1 MSRLGF
7 EMVSDEDAPPRRRS
21 RAALVVVVV
30 GVVLVMLAGLV
41 ALRTVFRSGDYEG
54 EGTGE
59 VTVTVAKGETLRE
72 IAESLVAADVVRTQE
87 AFLRAAES
95 DDRSGSIGPGAY
107 SLRKQMS
114 GAAALDLMLDPR
126 SRSGARLAVPEGLTV
141 AETVALT
148 AKTTPITAKAM
159 RAALAKPATYGLPD
173 MADGDPEGYL
183 FPATYDVE
191 EGTTATALLS
201 AMTRR
206 FEKAARDTDL
216 VPRAADL
223 GRKPEEIVTIASILQ
238 REVRPEDYAKVSRVI
253 ENRLAKGMR
262 LQLDSTVAY
271 ALGLREL
278 KLTAAQLRTRSPY
291 NTYRVSGLPPGPVCN
306 PGQAALEAALAPAEG
321 DWLYF
326 VTTDPK
332 TGETKFTSSYEEF
345 LAFKAEF
352 LANTAGNG

>member
-1 MSRLGF
+1 
-7 EMVSDEDAPPRRRS
+7 
-21 RAALVVVVV
+21 VVVVV

-148 AKTTPITAKAM
+148 AKATPITAKAM
-159 RAALAKPATYGLPD
+159 RTALDKPGTYGLPD

-238 REVRPEDYAKVSRVI
+238 REVRPEDYAKVSRVT
-253 ENRLAKGMR
+253 ENRLAKRCGC
-262 LQLDSTVAY
+262 SWTP
-271 ALGLREL
+271 
-278 KLTAAQLRTRSPY
+278 RSP
-291 NTYRVSGLPPGPVCN
+291 TPWGCASSSPPRSCARARRTTPTVPVLPPGPVCN
-306 PGQAALEAALAPAEG
+306 PGQAALEAALSPAEG